1 MLKLAKP
8 GIGKSQWI
16 VGIATRTS
24 NKLASPVAKTIAAW
38 LELASL
44 VFTRSIRPLLA
55 LLETNTLPLHD
66 IEEITKFLNARGFQ
80 DADEMAHDAVEDGE
94 PIVETICFHEIAE
107 DLFCPIHDA
116 TWVEEAAED
125 GDHEIGDHVKRLLAT
140 GAEPE
145 DLAIFARYMQRRFA
159 SDLGRILDGINMYTS
174 PERPFEDFGVFAL
187 VDGKPT
193 AQITDLEEG
202 LGFWD
207 LDSEMELSL
216 SVAKALEEDDERD
229 DED

>member
-1 MLKLAKP
+1 M
-8 GIGKSQWI
+8 
-16 VGIATRTS
+16 
-24 NKLASPVAKTIAAW
+24 
-38 LELASL
+38 
-44 VFTRSIRPLLA
+44 PLQ
-55 LLETNTLPLHD
+55 D

-116 TWVEEAAED
+116 AWVEEAAED
-125 GDHEIGDHVKRLLAT
+125 GDHEIGEHIKRLLAI
-140 GAEPE
+140 GAEPQ

-159 SDLGRILDGINMYTS
+159 SDLGRILDGISMYTS

-187 VDGKPT
+187 SDGKPT

-216 SVAKALEEDDERD
+216 SVSKALEEDDERD

>member
-1 MLKLAKP
+1 MA
-8 GIGKSQWI
+8 IQ
-16 VGIATRTS
+16 
-24 NKLASPVAKTIAAW
+24 
-38 LELASL
+38 
-44 VFTRSIRPLLA
+44 
-55 LLETNTLPLHD
+55 D

-107 DLFCPIHDA
+107 DLFNPIHDA
-116 TWVEEAAED
+116 AWVEDAAED
-125 GDHEIGDHVKRLLAT
+125 ADHEIGEHLKRMLAA
-140 GAEPE
+140 GVDPQ

-174 PERPFEDFGVFAL
+174 PERPFEDFGVFAI
-187 VDGKPT
+187 VDGVPT

-207 LDSEMELSL
+207 LDSEMELSS
-216 SVAKALEEDDERD
+216 SVAKALEADDAN

>member
-1 MLKLAKP
+1 M
-8 GIGKSQWI
+8 
-16 VGIATRTS
+16 
-24 NKLASPVAKTIAAW
+24 
-38 LELASL
+38 
-44 VFTRSIRPLLA
+44 PLQ
-55 LLETNTLPLHD
+55 D

-80 DADEMAHDAVEDGE
+80 DADEMAHDAVEEGE

-107 DLFCPIHDA
+107 DLFNPIHDA

-125 GDHEIGDHVKRLLAT
+125 GDHEIGDHLRRLLAA
-140 GAEPE
+140 GADPQ

-159 SDLGRILDGINMYTS
+159 SDLGRILDGINLYTS
-174 PERPFEDFGVFAL
+174 PERPFEDFGIFAL

-207 LDSEMELSL
+207 LDSEMELSH
-216 SVAKALEEDDERD
+216 SVAKALEESDEN
-229 DED
+229 DEED

>member
-1 MLKLAKP
+1 M
-8 GIGKSQWI
+8 
-16 VGIATRTS
+16 
-24 NKLASPVAKTIAAW
+24 
-38 LELASL
+38 SL
-44 VFTRSIRPLLA
+44 Q
-55 LLETNTLPLHD
+55 D

-80 DADEMAHDAVEDGE
+80 DADDMAHDAVEDGE

-107 DLFCPIHDA
+107 DLFSPIHDA
-116 TWVEEAAED
+116 TWIEDAAED
-125 GDHEIGDHVKRLLAT
+125 GDHEIGDHLKRLLAT
-140 GAEPE
+140 GADPQ

-216 SVAKALEEDDERD
+216 SVANALEETDVRD
-229 DED
+229 DEE

>member
-1 MLKLAKP
+1 ML
-8 GIGKSQWI
+8 Q
-16 VGIATRTS
+16 
-24 NKLASPVAKTIAAW
+24 
-38 LELASL
+38 
-44 VFTRSIRPLLA
+44 
-55 LLETNTLPLHD
+55 D

-107 DLFCPIHDA
+107 DLFNPIHDA
-116 TWVEEAAED
+116 TWVEDAAED
-125 GDHEIGDHVKRLLAT
+125 GDHEISDQLKRLLAT
-140 GAEPE
+140 GADPQ

-207 LDSEMELSL
+207 LDSEMELSQ
-216 SVAKALEEDDERD
+216 SVAKALEDDVD
-229 DED
+229 DEDE